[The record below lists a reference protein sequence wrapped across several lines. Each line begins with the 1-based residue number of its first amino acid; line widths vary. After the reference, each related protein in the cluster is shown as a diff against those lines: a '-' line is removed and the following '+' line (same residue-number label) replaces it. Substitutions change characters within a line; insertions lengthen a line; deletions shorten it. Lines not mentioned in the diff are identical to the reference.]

1 MVEGRYH
8 PVLQHISDRRPDLTP
23 KGRVL
28 AEYILKNSRKAVFM
42 TARELSEACSVSE
55 ATVVRFVS
63 RLGYG
68 GYSEFLQTLRDA
80 IDTEMT
86 LPDRMAL
93 TDLKG
98 PAADRFRRIVTQ
110 EMDNLR
116 QLYEGMDMAAMA
128 RVVDLLDRHET
139 VFVVGSR
146 LSYTLAYYMG
156 WSLVKVRENVH
167 ILKGSDTTAL
177 DRLTVAPAEALVVVI
192 ATSRYP
198 NELIRICRHVR
209 RLELT
214 LAVLTDSLSSPLIP
228 FAQEH
233 LIAPSRYIPYLGCP
247 TSLSCLI
254 NFIVQEL
261 AGRRAERVKAHQERI
276 EQTYRENDIFFNLD
290 KG

>member
-1 MVEGRYH
+1 MVEGKYH
-8 PVLQHISDRRPDLTP
+8 PVLQQISDRRPELTP

-156 WSLVKVRENVH
+156 WSLVKVRENLH
-167 ILKGSDTTAL
+167 ILKGSDTIAL